1 MESAPVA
8 QAENAEKGQPEAGP
22 VGLGEAVASASTEDS
37 PETLG
42 PQAMAAETPPEP
54 QPGQTRPD
62 AKGRCPR
69 KQQVAL
75 NGGCWMA
82 FSVDQEACTELRG
95 HLYKGTC
102 YLPFIPPGRP
112 PTSSPA
118 DQR

>member
-1 MESAPVA
+1 MTQAGSAEA
-8 QAENAEKGQPEAGP
+8 GQPEARP
-22 VGLGEAVASASTEDS
+22 VGLGEAVASASPVDS

-42 PQAMAAETPPEP
+42 PKAMAAETPPEP

-62 AKGRCPR
+62 AKGRCPH

-75 NGGCWMA
+75 NGGCWIA
-82 FSVDQEACTELRG
+82 LSLEQEVCAGLHG
-95 HLYKGTC
+95 QLYKGSC